1 MNRRDGQ
8 TTQTRRTEQTDC
20 MDGQMHQPNGLEETD
35 TRTNGSEVW
44 IDETD
49 QTDGRTDGLTN

>member
-20 MDGQMHQPNGLEETD
+20 IDGQMHQPNGLEETD

-49 QTDGRTDGLTN
+49 QTDGRTD